1 MNTTLLLGSETYAYK
16 GKKLLSRLGIP
27 SKIVK
32 SIDTTSGCSFGLTV
46 RKEDLYRIIIA
57 FRDNGIEYTVK

>member
-32 SIDTTSGCSFGLTV
+32 NVDKSSGCSYGLSV
-46 RKEDLYRIIIA
+46 RNDDLFRIIRA
-57 FRDNGIEYTVK
+57 FRDNGIEYKVK